1 MHKGALRNSERLS
14 YLIASWCIWFTVY
27 IETETGKW
35 AMRWVP
41 VGSKLFVV
49 GRVEGQVKLQNN
61 SHHVI
66 STVAKIEVILH
77 VCVCVCVCVCDY
89 GIMNISSTGK
99 CLMLMQNIL

>member
-1 MHKGALRNSERLS
+1 MKDCLTLLLHGVFGGKT
-14 YLIASWCIWFTVY
+14 FTVY

-49 GRVEGQVKLQNN
+49 GRVEGQVKLQSN

-77 VCVCVCVCVCDY
+77 VCVCVCVCDY